1 MLDGY
6 ERART
11 DVMTRWRVD
20 RVLATMNAR
29 SRRRIGRSSL
39 IRQLLI
45 DGLGEAEER
54 LSLPPFQRAY
64 RKEIADRSS

>member
-11 DVMTRWRVD
+11 DVMTRWRID
-20 RVLATMNAR
+20 RVLETMNAR
-29 SRRRIGRSSL
+29 SKRRIGRSSL

-45 DGLGEAEER
+45 DGLAEAEER
-54 LSLPPFQRAY
+54 LSLPPFLQAY
-64 RKEIADRSS
+64 RKKNADRSS